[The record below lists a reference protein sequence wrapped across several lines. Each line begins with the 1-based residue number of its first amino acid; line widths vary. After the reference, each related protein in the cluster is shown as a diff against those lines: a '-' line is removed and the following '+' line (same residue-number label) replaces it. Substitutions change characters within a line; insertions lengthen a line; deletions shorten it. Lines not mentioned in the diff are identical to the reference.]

1 MRKDTCPAL
10 QRPLCPRRHR
20 WCRLPGGWAR
30 TPLDCTSNWVRQRN
44 CINPT
49 ATKFPH
55 LIWSLVPDTAFKN
68 QMVSFSKPGPVCS
81 RLHVPMCDVSGSAPP
96 GLNPRADIPTWALP
110 TPGGRAPCRA
120 APRGNCSPRHRSR
133 SAPLAGAIR
142 VLHALQFSSHF
153 GNLRS
158 PKWSPQ
164 KLWVYAAK
172 RSHIT
177 SLAKPITE
185 KSQL

>member
-30 TPLDCTSNWVRQRN
+30 TPLDCTSNWVRQSN

-81 RLHVPMCDVSGSAPP
+81 RLHVPMCDVKRERPAWPEPPRGHSHVGSANAGREGAEPRCASGQLLPP
-96 GLNPRADIPTWALP
+96 PSQQK
-110 TPGGRAPCRA
+110 C
-120 APRGNCSPRHRSR
+120 APRRCNQ
-133 SAPLAGAIR
+133 R
-142 VLHALQFSSHF
+142 VTCTSVQFTFWKFEES
-153 GNLRS
+153 
-158 PKWSPQ
+158 
-164 KLWVYAAK
+164 
-172 RSHIT
+172 
-177 SLAKPITE
+177 
-185 KSQL
+185 

>member
-30 TPLDCTSNWVRQRN
+30 TPLDCTSNWVRQSN

-110 TPGGRAPCRA
+110 MPGGRAPCRA
-120 APRGNCSPRHRSR
+120 SGQLLPPPSQQKYAPRRCNQ
-133 SAPLAGAIR
+133 R
-142 VLHALQFSSHF
+142 VTCTSVQFTFWKFEES
-153 GNLRS
+153 
-158 PKWSPQ
+158 
-164 KLWVYAAK
+164 
-172 RSHIT
+172 
-177 SLAKPITE
+177 
-185 KSQL
+185 